1 MRLFLVILLS
11 IETLFG
17 YSYNDLLI
25 DAQSR
30 IYPKLIILQEG
41 LSKQKQEKSIT
52 LQIVHMPEDEEIA
65 HHIIQKIRTYHKDK
79 IGSFHLE
86 VQQVSFQALNRLI
99 EVDALYLLKADEQY
113 LKSAIAIGRE
123 KHIPIFVYDFNDL
136 KYGAL
141 LALTIERS
149 TVIYLNRSA
158 LSYSPRFNT
167 VLYSIARFV
176 NVETD

>member
-1 MRLFLVILLS
+1 MRIFLVILLC
-11 IETLFG
+11 LDVVFG

-41 LSKQKQEKSIT
+41 LTKQKEGDSIT
-52 LQIVHMPEDEEIA
+52 LGVVHMAEDEEIA
-65 HHIIQKIRTYHKDK
+65 HQIVQKIEHYHGHQ
-79 IGSFHLE
+79 IGVFHLD
-86 VQQVSFQALNRLI
+86 VQTIPFTALNPSMKI
-99 EVDALYLLKADEQY
+99 DALYLLKADAEH
-113 LKSAIAIGRE
+113 LKSAVAIGRE
-123 KHIPIFVYDFNDL
+123 KHIPIFVYDLNDL

-176 NVETD
+176 NVGTD